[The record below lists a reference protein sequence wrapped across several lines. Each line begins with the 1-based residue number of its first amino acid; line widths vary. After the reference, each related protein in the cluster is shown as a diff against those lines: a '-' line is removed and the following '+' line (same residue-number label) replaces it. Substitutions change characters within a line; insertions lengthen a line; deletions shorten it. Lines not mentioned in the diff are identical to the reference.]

1 MPMILPRGRLP
12 SVKHSF
18 VVRGRTRANRTV
30 VLTLAGDP
38 ADQAWKAISIRTS
51 LTPLEGGWA
60 TLESFSSRGYGRVI
74 GW

>member
-51 LTPLEGGWA
+51 LTPL
-60 TLESFSSRGYGRVI
+60 
-74 GW
+74 